1 MPTVKA
7 PEALNTGEGPTTVLE
22 PRVTP
27 TTVLLSWMCVILA
40 EMLQLS
46 FSFFQMTSV
55 PPLEGSQVQRY
66 GENAVPRALPLT
78 ISAIYPALF
87 KDKFQPLQAKDHLLG
102 YTAQPLPN
110 AHSLF
115 SGPITRDDGLPPFT
129 PIPAHPGNY
138 FRVWRSLPLRH

>member
-1 MPTVKA
+1 MLTVKA

-55 PPLEGSQVQRY
+55 PPLEGSVTSTKIWRECCPKSTASDY
-66 GENAVPRALPLT
+66 LSYLPST
-78 ISAIYPALF
+78 I
-87 KDKFQPLQAKDHLLG
+87 QG
-102 YTAQPLPN
+102 
-110 AHSLF
+110 
-115 SGPITRDDGLPPFT
+115 
-129 PIPAHPGNY
+129 
-138 FRVWRSLPLRH
+138 